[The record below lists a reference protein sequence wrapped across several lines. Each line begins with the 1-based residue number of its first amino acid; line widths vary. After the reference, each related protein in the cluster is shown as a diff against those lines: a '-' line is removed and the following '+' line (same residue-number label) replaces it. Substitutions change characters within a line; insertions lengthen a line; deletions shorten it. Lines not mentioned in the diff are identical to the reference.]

1 MELRA
6 LKARLVAI
14 MVVTG
19 FCVTTAVATAALVSV
34 RSSQNGS
41 LGAILVSSSGRT
53 LYHLS
58 SEKDTIKCTGTCA
71 TAVAAAPDRCR
82 READRRSRA

>member
-6 LKARLVAI
+6 LKVRLVAI

-19 FCVTTAVATAALVSV
+19 FCVTAAVATAALVSV

-58 SEKDTIKCTGTCA
+58 SEKKA
-71 TAVAAAPDRCR
+71 RSSAPAR
-82 READRRSRA
+82 AQPSGRRS

>member
-1 MELRA
+1 MKLRA
-6 LKARLVAI
+6 LKVRLVAI

-19 FCVTTAVATAALVSV
+19 FCVATAVASAALVSV
-34 RSSQNGS
+34 RSSQNSS

-58 SEKDTIKCTGTCA
+58 SEKGTIKCTGIVRHR
-71 TAVAAAPDRCR
+71 VAAAPDRCR